1 MTTGKNGRNRNTNS
15 QQGIAKSG
23 AERLRLD
30 ICARFNFHSSV
41 EILC

>member
-1 MTTGKNGRNRNTNS
+1 MKTTNA

-30 ICARFNFHSSV
+30 ICARFNIRFSIELV
-41 EILC
+41 C

>member
-1 MTTGKNGRNRNTNS
+1 MVSSRKATEGLV

-30 ICARFNFHSSV
+30 ICARFNIRPSF
-41 EILC
+41 ELLR